1 MKPMQPIDEPPPH
14 LRNGGT
20 GSTGEGLALA
30 SGTDDTVGANGAR
43 TRKRVPQPPAGPP
56 PHLRTSLR
64 PKSAAATK
72 PKSSNMNVL
81 EPFQKKPRPSV
92 AATED

>member
-1 MKPMQPIDEPPPH
+1 MQPIDEPPPH

-20 GSTGEGLALA
+20 DGTGEGLADA
-30 SGTDDTVGANGAR
+30 SGTDDTAR

-56 PHLRTSLR
+56 PQLRTSLK

-72 PKSSNMNVL
+72 PKSSMVL
-81 EPFQKKPRPSV
+81 EPFEKRPRPS
-92 AATED
+92 AAASED